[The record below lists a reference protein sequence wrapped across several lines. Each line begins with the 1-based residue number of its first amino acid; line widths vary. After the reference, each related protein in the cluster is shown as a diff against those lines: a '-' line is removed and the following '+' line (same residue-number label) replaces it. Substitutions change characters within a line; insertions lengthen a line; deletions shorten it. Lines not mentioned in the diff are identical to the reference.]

1 MKVGAFFIHIN
12 HRRYISCKT
21 NASLLYFHL
30 FSFPLWLLQQE
41 EDTTKIYHAN
51 EVVVT
56 ATRTAIAPEDA
67 PAQVRLVSQ
76 EDIQRVNGTTVADIL
91 QTVDGVTIMDYG
103 ATGGVK
109 TITTRGLTSANVTI
123 LLDGNPLNDQQ
134 NGIVDLSLL
143 PLSSIERIEFVSGG
157 ASALYGGNATGGVV
171 NLITRRAS
179 QDFHALA
186 KGSLGSF
193 GERDGVFELGGRFA
207 SIGIVAGVSQESGN
221 DNFPF
226 LYHRIIAP
234 DTTLIRTNVDY
245 ARTLVY
251 WNGDYRPS
259 NDMSINSFV
268 QYTKLEHG
276 NPGSIDLPLNQR
288 QSDETF
294 HGIVDASISVWE
306 NIIWKI
312 DGIYD
317 QANELVHDTL
327 RYTYFN
333 KSTAFH
339 SQIEW
344 LPAKWDRILGGVE
357 YSDARLATHDYS
369 ILYDSHWNVQAVIPN
384 FISPVRIQK
393 STYVSNEITIKNG
406 AEWFDRF
413 IFTQS
418 GRYDG
423 YSDVRENAFS
433 PKLGMN
439 IRVNKVYNV
448 HLRSSWGQDFR
459 VPTFNDLYYPGYS
472 NPNLNPERSTAF
484 DVGVI
489 GSIDQIGRQTLE
501 ITYFNIASKDKIV
514 LNPMFIPYNIGKAEN
529 TGLEIR
535 YDYHS
540 ADNRFDAYTG
550 FSFVDARKKD
560 RIFETDSTYNK
571 YLQYVPLAS
580 GVFELSFQ
588 TDIGRISINET
599 YTGLRYIDATN
610 INSLPAY
617 ALTDVNLI
625 ENISL
630 SHYQLTINVS
640 IKNIFDTDYQSY
652 ADYPMPGRSFKISLG
667 IEY

>member
-1 MKVGAFFIHIN
+1 MRYTLKIFFIAGF
-12 HRRYISCKT
+12 ISA
-21 NASLLYFHL
+21 NLALASD
-30 FSFPLWLLQQE
+30 
-41 EDTTKIYHAN
+41 EDTTKIYN
-51 EVVVT
+51 GQEVVVT
-56 ATRTAIAPEDA
+56 ATRAAIAPEDA
-67 PAQVRLVSQ
+67 PAQVRLVSPQ
-76 EDIQRVNGTTVADIL
+76 EIQRVNGTTVADIL
-91 QTVDGVTIMDYG
+91 QIVDGVTIMDYG

-134 NGIVDLSLL
+134 NGVVDLSLL
-143 PLSSIERIEFVSGG
+143 PLSSIDRIEFVSGG

-171 NLITRRAS
+171 NLITRRSS
-179 QDFHALA
+179 QDFSVFA

-193 GERDGVFELGGRFA
+193 SERNGTFELGGRFD
-207 SIGIVAGVSQESGN
+207 SIGMVAGVSQESGK

-226 LYHRIIAP
+226 LYHRITAP
-234 DTTLIRTNVDY
+234 DTTLIRTNADY
-245 ARTLVY
+245 TRVLAY
-251 WNGDYRPS
+251 WNGDYHPS
-259 NDMSINSFV
+259 NDINVNSFV
-268 QYTKLEHG
+268 QYVKSEHG
-276 NPGSIDLPLNQR
+276 NPGSINLPLNQQ

-294 HGIVDASISVWE
+294 HGIIDANISVRE

-312 DGIYD
+312 GGIYD

-333 KSTAFH
+333 KSTSFH

-344 LPAKWDRILGGVE
+344 LPDKWDRIIGGVE
-357 YSDARLATHDYS
+357 YSDAQLSAHGYNF
-369 ILYDSHWNVQAVIPN
+369 LYDSYWNVEAVIPN
-384 FISPVRIQK
+384 FITPVRIQK

-423 YSDVRENAFS
+423 YSDVCENAFS

-448 HLRSSWGQDFR
+448 HLRSSWAQDFR

-484 DVGVI
+484 DVGVL
-489 GSIDQIGRQTLE
+489 GSIDQTGRQTLE

-529 TGLEIR
+529 AGLEIR

-560 RIFETDSTYNK
+560 RISETDSTYNK

-580 GVFELSFQ
+580 GVFGLSFQ
-588 TDIGRISINET
+588 TDIGRISIIET
-599 YTGLRYIDATN
+599 YTGLRYIDAAN

-617 ALTDVNLI
+617 ALTDVNLM
-625 ENISL
+625 ENIPL
-630 SHYQLTINVS
+630 SHYQLTINAS